1 MRVERVERESLAPQA
16 PGRPNRAV
24 LFHQAVLEGLED
36 PGGLVIHPVRCARLA
51 RLARLDLEDLQGPL
65 GL

>member
-1 MRVERVERESLAPQA
+1 MREERAERESLAPQA

-36 PGGLVIHPVRCARLA
+36 QGGLVIHPVRCARLA
-51 RLARLDLEDLQGPL
+51 RLDLEDLQGL
-65 GL
+65 QGL